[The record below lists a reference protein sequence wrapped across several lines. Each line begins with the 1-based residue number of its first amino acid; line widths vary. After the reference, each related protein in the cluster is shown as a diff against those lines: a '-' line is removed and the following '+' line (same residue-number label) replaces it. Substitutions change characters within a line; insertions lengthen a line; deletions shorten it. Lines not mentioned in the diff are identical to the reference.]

1 MTPRRRSITTLAKT
15 TKFPSNTHHCTRRR
29 SVDHPLTSRIHI
41 RNTFIYHIF
50 NVSPGTGNSG
60 SAGAAW
66 LGSGHDGHD
75 DLTRWGHDTLT
86 NRSGHVPHKVG
97 GNLLVESLL
106 FRTLLRGSALLSC
119 LWVQLREGNVVHGG
133 ALGARLDGTTELTN
147 SLLLSV
153 DAILLGNL
161 HHLILLVETALAR
174 TELEITRLVY
184 GYEYWSHCLVYTE
197 KMFKGE
203 FRLLY
208 I

>member
-1 MTPRRRSITTLAKT
+1 MRRSTTTLAKT
-15 TKFPSNTHHCTRRR
+15 TEFPSNLHNFTRRR
-29 SVDHPLTSRIHI
+29 LVDLPLASRIHI

-50 NVSPGTGNSG
+50 NVSPSTRNSCWT
-60 SAGAAW
+60 GAAW
-66 LGSGHDGHD
+66 LGSG
-75 DLTRWGHDTLT
+75 DTHRG
-86 NRSGHVPHKVG
+86 NRPNHLHCGGRDTSGHGLHKVS

-106 FRTLLRGSALLSC
+106 FRTLLRSHALLRS
-119 LWVQLREGNVVHGG
+119 LRVELREGDVVH
-133 ALGARLDGTTELTN
+133 AVLRLTLDGTTELLD

-153 DAILLGNL
+153 DTILLGNL
-161 HHLILLVETALAR
+161 HHLILLVETALTR

>member
-1 MTPRRRSITTLAKT
+1 L
-15 TKFPSNTHHCTRRR
+15 
-29 SVDHPLTSRIHI
+29 VDHPLTSRIHI

-60 SAGAAW
+60 WTGAAW
-66 LGSGHDGHD
+66 FRFGHDGHD

-106 FRTLLRGSALLSC
+106 FRTLLRSSALLSR
-119 LWVQLREGNVVHGG
+119 LWVQLRERHIVHGG
-133 ALGARLDGTTELTN
+133 VLGARLDGTTKLTD

-161 HHLILLVETALAR
+161 HHLFLLVETALLAP
-174 TELEITRLVY
+174 ELEITRLVY
-184 GYEYWSHCLVYTE
+184 RNEYWSHCLILVE
-197 KMFKGE
+197 KIIG
-203 FRLLY
+203 LY
-208 I
+208 